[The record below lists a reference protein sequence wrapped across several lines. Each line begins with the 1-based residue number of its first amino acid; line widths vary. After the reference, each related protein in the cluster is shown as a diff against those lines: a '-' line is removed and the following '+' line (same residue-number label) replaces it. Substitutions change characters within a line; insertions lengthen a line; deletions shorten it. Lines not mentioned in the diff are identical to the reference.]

1 MDPAAARHPLIARAR
16 GRRRRDPAAPRPE
29 HTPSGALEGPSR
41 EARAGARAGLYVHV
55 PFCATRCTYCDFSS
69 GSLSAGTLERYLVG
83 LEREVAQRGP
93 AAAGLAFTSV
103 FFGGGTPSALSARHF
118 LRVWRALRANF
129 AIAPDAEITLEA
141 NPESV
146 RPALLEAWR
155 EAGVN
160 RLSMGAQSFVPGEL
174 ERLGRIHAVTRP
186 AEAIASARAHGFRRL
201 SLDLMFGFPGH
212 TEAAWRHTLERAL
225 EIGPEHLSAYC
236 FIPEAGTPL
245 GNAALAGT
253 ASLPEPD
260 AQADLYAQLTER
272 LATAGFGC
280 YETSNFCRPGGE
292 ARHNLVY
299 WLRRPYLGL
308 GPSAHG
314 LVNDARYGNH
324 YALERWAADLERG
337 RLPQAEG
344 EPENPDSAA
353 SECVMLA
360 LRLATG
366 LRFADY
372 PRPLARAICRRY
384 AHAFDHAAATG
395 RLVAERGA
403 IRIAAHHR
411 FVADDVAAWIEAR
424 SECRAV
430 DSRTSASVPS
440 MACPSPHSP
449 AA

>member
-1 MDPAAARHPLIARAR
+1 MEPAVP
-16 GRRRRDPAAPRPE
+16 RDPL
-29 HTPSGALEGPSR
+29 SVLEGPSL
-41 EARAGARAGLYVHV
+41 EARAEAQAGLYVHV

-69 GSLSAGTLERYLVG
+69 GRLSAAAVERYLAG
-83 LEREVAQRGP
+83 IERE
-93 AAAGLAFTSV
+93 AALRAPKVAGLSFSSV

-118 LRVWRALRANF
+118 ERVWRALRASF

-155 EAGVN
+155 AAGVN
-160 RLSMGAQSFVPGEL
+160 RLSMGAQSFVPAEL
-174 ERLGRIHAVTRP
+174 EGLGRIHAATRP
-186 AEAIASARAHGFRRL
+186 AEAVASARAHGFRRL

-212 TEAAWRHTLERAL
+212 TEATWRHTLERAL

-245 GNAALAGT
+245 GNAALADDT
-253 ASLPEPD
+253 ILPGPD
-260 AQADLYAQLTER
+260 LQADLYARLTER
-272 LATAGFGC
+272 LGAAGYGC
-280 YETSNFCRPGGE
+280 YETSNFCGAGAE

-314 LVNDARYGNH
+314 LVNGVRYGNH
-324 YALERWAADLERG
+324 YALERWAAELERG
-337 RLPQAEG
+337 RWPDAET
-344 EPENPDSAA
+344 EPERAESAA

-366 LRFADY
+366 LRLADY
-372 PRPLARAICRRY
+372 PRPRARAIRRRY
-384 AHAFDHAAATG
+384 AAAFDRAAATG
-395 RLVAERGA
+395 RVVATRGA
-403 IRIAAHHR
+403 LRIAARHR
-411 FVADDVAAWIEAR
+411 FVADDVIAWIEAR
-424 SECRAV
+424 AERRAV
-430 DSRTSASVPS
+430 DSRGSRSVPS
-440 MACPSPHSP
+440 IACPSPHSP